1 MMQQNNQPSIYKQAA
16 PDTRLAQAAV
26 LIQSEYPTGSSDRVW
41 SAAKALSDDLEAF
54 SQYSDE
60 VLAQAI
66 KQAWESA
73 NV

>member
-1 MMQQNNQPSIYKQAA
+1 MMKNNQTSIYKQAV
-16 PDTRLAQAAV
+16 PDTRTAQAAV
-26 LIQSEYPTGSSDRVW
+26 LIHSQYPTGPSDRVW
-41 SAAKALSDDLEAF
+41 SAAKALCDDMESF

-73 NV
+73 K

>member
-1 MMQQNNQPSIYKQAA
+1 MIQNNQPSIYKQAV

-26 LIQSEYPTGSSDRVW
+26 LIQSQYPTGSSDRAW
-41 SAAKALSDDLEAF
+41 SAAKYMCEDLESF

-60 VLAQAI
+60 VLVQAI

-73 NV
+73 A